1 MASRTNKNEDP
12 LRSLAKLGDEQ
23 EWQTY
28 DQRDHFS
35 HICTLRPNRELE
47 RLDIADVHDD
57 AKMPEPGMV
66 YALVVDGKIFKIGHT
81 ITPFRKRVNSY
92 NTGKGKYRS
101 RGTNSGANYFIL
113 QSLLHFGCAV
123 EVYGFYPDHK
133 KWELFGESGFEA
145 FPSSKTA
152 EKILLKRF
160 KESYERLPIGC
171 TQG

>member
-1 MASRTNKNEDP
+1 MAGRTNKNEDP
-12 LRSLAKLGDEQ
+12 LRSLAKLRDEQ
-23 EWQTY
+23 DWQTY
-28 DQRDHFS
+28 DQRMLFA
-35 HICTLRPNRELE
+35 HICTLQPNLKLE
-47 RLDIADVHDD
+47 RLEVVTVHDD
-57 AKMPEPGMV
+57 ESMRKPGMV

-81 ITPFRKRVNSY
+81 ITPFKKRVNSY

-123 EVYGFYPDHK
+123 EVYGFYPAHK
-133 KWELFGESGFEA
+133 KWELLGETGFEA

-152 EKILLKRF
+152 EKIFLNRF
-160 KESYERLPIGC
+160 RKSYGRLPIGC